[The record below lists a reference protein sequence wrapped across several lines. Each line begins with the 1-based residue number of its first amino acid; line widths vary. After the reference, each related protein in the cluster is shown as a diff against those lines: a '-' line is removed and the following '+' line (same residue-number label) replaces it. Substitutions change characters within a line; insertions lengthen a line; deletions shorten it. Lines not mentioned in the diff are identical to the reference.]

1 MIDDMK
7 KPLPMYNPEVDK
19 IDVER
24 EKLMEDQVFNSF
36 VDENIGIKIGELA
49 EVSNTKYIQGNQESR
64 DAYNVLAYQIVSTE
78 FEKAIK
84 NNPRMENMGFQ
95 RYAKLWNPTTEY
107 IHTLRNNN
115 RIEETDPAMIFDNIF
130 GQDPGLMKTAALEG
144 FKIHLENTM
153 E

>member
-7 KPLPMYNPEVDK
+7 KSLPMYNPEVDK

>member
-153 E
+153 V